1 MNIDI
6 TSEQFY
12 PGPNR
17 HTLHSAYE
25 AIVHLGSY
33 GSTPTCERQDFVSQ
47 ILTLLP
53 GLHDHVCSLG
63 VPGGFVTR
71 LQQGTYLGHVM
82 EHVALEFLYL
92 AGEEGHYGKTRE
104 IPGQES
110 VRIVF
115 ESETEEGGRLALQA
129 ASQWVKALW
138 DQERILAWSH
148 ALSTLLD
155 QIREYHLGPSTRA
168 IINAAK
174 ARDIPVWRLTQENMV
189 RLGQGIHQKRIMAA
203 LSDETSAIAVDV
215 CQDKELTK
223 QLLQRHG
230 IMVPRGRSVKSP
242 EDAIAAAQE
251 LGYPV
256 VVKPQRGHQGQG
268 VSLNVQDASELS
280 RAYAWA
286 AEHSDDGA
294 IMIEEQVPGNPY
306 RILVVGNKVVAA
318 SLRWPPSVTGDGI
331 HSIDQLIEQENR
343 NPLRGLHHTLPLS
356 PIVRDQGTMMALI
369 HQHLTLH
376 SIPDP
381 GQKVWLRESAN
392 LSSGGEA
399 VDVTDDISRA
409 LAWDMVRT
417 AQIVG
422 LDIAGI
428 DIVTPNLSQDLR
440 SSGGMVIEVNAA
452 PGLRMHVY
460 PSHGQSRP
468 VGEAIIQHLFPHHN
482 GRIPV
487 CAITGTNGKT
497 TVTRMLAHIWRQTGR
512 VVGMTSTGGI
522 MIGNHLVQSGDL
534 TGPWSAQVVL
544 GDPTVE
550 VAILET
556 ARGGM
561 ARYGLGF
568 SDLDVAVVTNIGPDH
583 LGQDGIDTLEDLT
596 HLKALLVDVVRPGGT
611 VVLNADDP
619 YVVKMAQRTPNRI
632 IWFST
637 NKDQTFITEQ
647 VAEGHGAVVLSHG
660 YLVYRDQDGMR
671 RIIGNRVLPASWH
684 GRAEINVKN
693 AMAAAAAAIAMG
705 LDPAFVGKS
714 LSHFAVE
721 QGANPG
727 RLELIHGEPVDVL
740 LDYAHNAPALEAL
753 GQIVKRLRYGH
764 VRTVLGLPGDRRNQ
778 DLEQAIKAAAAFSGD
793 IVVREDADLRGRK
806 PGEMTEF
813 MTRTLQQVGFNPGQ
827 LMTVPQEREA
837 VIHAVKTAPPHSLVV
852 VLFEN
857 YQTVK
862 DAVCRVLQPVK
873 DTEDV
878 S

>member
-6 TSEQFY
+6 TSERFY

-25 AIVHLGSY
+25 AIVRLGVY
-33 GSTPTCERQDFVSQ
+33 GSTPTCERQDFVSR

-82 EHVALEFLYL
+82 EHVALEVLYL

-104 IPGQES
+104 IPGQDS

-115 ESETEEGGRLALQA
+115 ESQTEAGGRLALQA
-129 ASQWVKALW
+129 ASRWVKALW
-138 DQERILAWSH
+138 DQDMIPAWSNT
-148 ALSTLLD
+148 LSVLLD
-155 QIREYHLGPSTRA
+155 HIREHHLGPSTRA
-168 IINAAK
+168 IVDAAK
-174 ARDIPVWRLTQENMV
+174 ARGIPVWRLTSENMV
-189 RLGQGIHQKRIMAA
+189 RLGQGVHQKRIMAA
-203 LSDETSAIAVDV
+203 VTDETSTIAVDI

-223 QLLQRHG
+223 KLLQRHG
-230 IMVPRGRSVKSP
+230 IMVPRGRTVNNYD
-242 EDAIAAAQE
+242 DAIEAAKE

-256 VVKPQRGHQGQG
+256 VVKPVRGHQGQG

-280 RAYAWA
+280 RAFAWA
-286 AEHSDDGA
+286 IDHSGDDA
-294 IMIEEQVPGNPY
+294 IMIEEQVQGKPY
-306 RILVVGNKVVAA
+306 RILVVGNQVVAA
-318 SLRWPPSVTGDGI
+318 SLRQPPSVIGDGI

-356 PIVRDQGTMMALI
+356 PILRDQGTVMALN

-376 SIPDP
+376 SIPDQ

-399 VDVTDDISRA
+399 VDVSDDVSEA

-417 AQIVG
+417 AQIIG

-440 SSGGMVIEVNAA
+440 SGGGMVIEVNAA

-522 MIGNHLVQSGDL
+522 MIGNRLVQSGDL
-534 TGPWSAQVVL
+534 TGPWSAQVIL

-561 ARYGLGF
+561 ARHGLGF

-596 HLKALLVDVVRPGGT
+596 HLKALLVDVVRPGGI

-619 YVVKMAQRTPNRI
+619 YVMKMAQRTNNRI

-637 NKDQTFITEQ
+637 SKDHTFIAEQ
-647 VAEGHGAVVLSHG
+647 VAEGHGAVILNHG
-660 YLVYRDQDGMR
+660 YLVYRDQEGMR
-671 RIIGNRVLPASWH
+671 RIIGNRVLPASWQ

-714 LSHFAVE
+714 LSQFAVE
-721 QGANPG
+721 EKDNPG
-727 RLELIHGEPVDVL
+727 RLEMIPGEKVDVL

-753 GQIVKRLRYGH
+753 GTVVKRLRYGH

-778 DLEQAIKAAAAFSGD
+778 DLEQAIKAAAAFSDD
-793 IVVREDADLRGRK
+793 IVIREDADLRGRK
-806 PGEMTEF
+806 PGEMTDF
-813 MTRTLQQVGFNPGQ
+813 MVHTLEHIGFNPEH
-827 LMTVPQEREA
+827 LMTVPQERHA
-837 VIHAVKTAPPHSLVV
+837 VIHAVDTAPPQSLVV

-862 DAVCRVLQPVK
+862 DAVFSVLRPVK
-873 DTEDV
+873 NTEDV